1 MADFLADTTDLL
13 RRTPAY
19 LRVLLSALPDAWTET
34 PDVDGGW
41 RPRDVVGH
49 LITAEATDWMTRT
62 HLILD
67 HGTAV
72 PFEPLD
78 REAMLGRDRG
88 VPLDSLLD
96 RFAQLR
102 SANLAELGSLIGP
115 DDLERRGRHPA
126 LGEVSL
132 RQLLAAW
139 AVHDLDHIGQIHA
152 GMAGSHDADVGPWKG
167 FLGIL
172 LRRDDP
178 SAVAG

>member
-19 LRVLLSALPDAWTET
+19 LRVLLASLPDAWTDT

-62 HLILD
+62 HLILE
-67 HGTAV
+67 HGTAI

-78 REAMLGRDRG
+78 REAMLERDRG
-88 VPLDSLLD
+88 VTLDALLD
-96 RFAQLR
+96 RFDELR
-102 SANLAELGSLIGP
+102 SANLGELGTLVGP

-126 LGEVSL
+126 LGEVTL

-152 GMAGSHDADVGPWKG
+152 GLAGSHDRDVGPWKG

>member
-19 LRVLLSALPDAWTET
+19 LRVLLAGIPDAWTDT
-34 PDVDGGW
+34 PDVEDGW

-49 LITAEATDWMTRT
+49 LITADATDWMTRT
-62 HLILD
+62 HLILE
-67 HGTAV
+67 HGTTV

-78 REAMLGRDRG
+78 RVAMLDRDRG
-88 VPLDSLLD
+88 VPLDALLD
-96 RFAQLR
+96 RFSELR
-102 SANLAELGSLIGP
+102 AANLAELGTMVTHE
-115 DDLERRGRHPA
+115 DLERRGRHPA
-126 LGEVSL
+126 LGEVTL

-139 AVHDLDHIGQIHA
+139 AVHDLDHVGQIHA
-152 GMAGSHDADVGPWKG
+152 GLAGSHDLAVGQWKE

-178 SAVAG
+178 SAVPG